1 VNEFGVAD
9 DVEAIYAFDD
19 SINPGVEAGQVR
31 NLSLNLCLVEGG
43 SGSEEISTKSIV
55 RVIEDTVLLAKVSC

>member
-1 VNEFGVAD
+1 VNEFGVAHN
-9 DVEAIYAFDD
+9 VEAIYAFDD
-19 SINPGVEAGQVR
+19 GINPRVEAGKVGY
-31 NLSLNLCLVEGG
+31 LSFNLCLVEGG